1 MPFSSST
8 FDEVL
13 TEHLI
18 KINPKSVLD
27 VGAGAGKHG
36 KMVRELCPESRIGGI
51 EPTKVYIEDY
61 KLREVYD
68 ELYEIDLMSYCNER
82 AGDRHDVVIF
92 GDVLEHFFRSQAIDY
107 LDYFLYRAQWVVAI
121 WPSQMPQD
129 AWEGNGYEI
138 HKNNFSLLD
147 LASKFDVQYYKKV
160 FGWFHWNDA
169 EMTHCWYNYAVMRGY
184 VVKRNVSL

>member
-13 TEHLI
+13 TEHLV
-18 KINPKSVLD
+18 KINPNSVLD

-36 KMVRELCPESRIGGI
+36 KMVRELCPQARIGGV
-51 EPTKVYIEDY
+51 EPTKVYIDEY
-61 KLREVYD
+61 KLKEVYD
-68 ELYEIDLMSYCNER
+68 ELYEMDLMSYCDKQASE
-82 AGDRHDVVIF
+82 RHDVVIF

-107 LDYFLYRAQWVVAI
+107 LDYFLYRAQWVIAI

-147 LASKFDVQYYKKV
+147 LASRFDVQYYKKV
-160 FGWFHWNDA
+160 FGWFHWNDS

>member
-18 KINPKSVLD
+18 KINPRSVLD

-36 KMVRELCPESRIGGI
+36 KMVRELCPMARIGAI
-51 EPTKVYIEDY
+51 EPTKIYIDEY
-61 KLREVYD
+61 KLKEVYD
-68 ELYEIDLMSYCNER
+68 ELYEMDLMSYCDKQ
-82 AGDRHDVVIF
+82 ASDRHDVVIF

-147 LASKFDVQYYKKV
+147 LASRFDVQYYKKV
-160 FGWFHWNDA
+160 FGWFHWNDS

>member
-13 TEHLI
+13 TEHLV
-18 KINPKSVLD
+18 KINPSSVLD

-36 KMVRELCPESRIGGI
+36 KMVRELCPKVRIGAI
-51 EPTKVYIEDY
+51 EPTKIYIDEY
-61 KLREVYD
+61 KLKEVYD
-68 ELYEIDLMSYCNER
+68 ELYEMDLMSYCDKQ
-82 AGDRHDVVIF
+82 ASDRHDVVIF

-160 FGWFHWNDA
+160 FGWFHWNDS

>member
-1 MPFSSST
+1 
-8 FDEVL
+8 
-13 TEHLI
+13 
-18 KINPKSVLD
+18 
-27 VGAGAGKHG
+27 
-36 KMVRELCPESRIGGI
+36 MVRAMCPRARISAI
-51 EPTKVYIEDY
+51 EPTKIYIDEY
-61 KLREVYD
+61 KLKEVYD
-68 ELYEIDLMSYCNER
+68 ELYEMDLMSYCDKQ
-82 AGDRHDVVIF
+82 ASDRHDVVIF

-138 HKNNFSLLD
+138 HKNNFSLVD

-160 FGWFHWNDA
+160 FGWFHWNDS

-184 VVKRNVSL
+184 VTKRNVSL

>member
-8 FDEVL
+8 FDGVL

-36 KMVRELCPESRIGGI
+36 KMVRVLYPEARIGAI
-51 EPTKVYIEDY
+51 EPTKAYIDDY
-61 KLREVYD
+61 ELREVYD
-68 ELYEIDLMSYCNER
+68 ELYEMDLMSYCDKQ
-82 AGDRHDVVIF
+82 ASDRHDVVIF

-107 LDYFLYRAQWVVAI
+107 LDYFLYRAQWVIAI

-169 EMTHCWYNYAVMRGY
+169 EMTHCWYNYSVMRGY
-184 VVKRNVSL
+184 VTKRNVSL

>member
-1 MPFSSST
+1 M
-8 FDEVL
+8 
-13 TEHLI
+13 
-18 KINPKSVLD
+18 
-27 VGAGAGKHG
+27 
-36 KMVRELCPESRIGGI
+36 
-51 EPTKVYIEDY
+51 
-61 KLREVYD
+61 
-68 ELYEIDLMSYCNER
+68 DLMSYCDKQ
-82 AGDRHDVVIF
+82 ASDRHDVVIF

-138 HKNNFSLLD
+138 HKNNFSLVD

-160 FGWFHWNDA
+160 FGWFHWNDS

-184 VVKRNVSL
+184 VTKRNVSL

>member
-13 TEHLI
+13 AEHLV
-18 KINPKSVLD
+18 KINPNSVLD

-36 KMVRELCPESRIGGI
+36 MMVRELCPRARIGAI
-51 EPTKVYIEDY
+51 EPTKIYIDEY
-61 KLREVYD
+61 KLKEVYD
-68 ELYEIDLMSYCNER
+68 ELYEMDLMSYCDKQ
-82 AGDRHDVVIF
+82 ASDRHDVVIF

-160 FGWFHWNDA
+160 FGWFHWNDS

-184 VVKRNVSL
+184 VTKRNVSL

>member
-18 KINPKSVLD
+18 KINPRSVLD

-36 KMVRELCPESRIGGI
+36 KMVRELGLKARIGAI
-51 EPTKVYIEDY
+51 EPTKVYISDY

-68 ELYEIDLMSYCNER
+68 ELHEMDLMSYCNER
-82 AGDRHDVVIF
+82 AGERHDVVIF

-107 LDYFLYRAQWVVAI
+107 LDYFLYRAQWVIAI

-184 VVKRNVSL
+184 VTKRNVSL